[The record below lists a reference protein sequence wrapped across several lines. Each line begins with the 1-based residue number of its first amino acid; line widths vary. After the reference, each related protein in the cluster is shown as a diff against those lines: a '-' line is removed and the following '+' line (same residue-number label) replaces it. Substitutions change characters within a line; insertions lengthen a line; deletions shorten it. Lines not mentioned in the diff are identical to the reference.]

1 MPIAAENPPDYNKK
15 IGGFALRK
23 WGICGEWKN
32 TFSFRFQGL
41 EVDNFF
47 VMLSY
52 VAKIGRKTTST
63 SISVSASADD
73 HSRPADRGRYG
84 GGCEVYFKSST

>member
-1 MPIAAENPPDYNKK
+1 M
-15 IGGFALRK
+15 
-23 WGICGEWKN
+23 
-32 TFSFRFQGL
+32 SH
-41 EVDNFF
+41 
-47 VMLSY
+47 

-63 SISVSASADD
+63 SISFSASAED